1 MLLPEQRLHPDSVPG
16 QKQALLPLQ
25 PDSKGVD
32 AVELF
37 QAAFLPL
44 NEAVKQHLCV

>member
-1 MLLPEQRLHPDSVPG
+1 MLLPEQRLYPDSIPG

-25 PDSKGVD
+25 PDSKGID